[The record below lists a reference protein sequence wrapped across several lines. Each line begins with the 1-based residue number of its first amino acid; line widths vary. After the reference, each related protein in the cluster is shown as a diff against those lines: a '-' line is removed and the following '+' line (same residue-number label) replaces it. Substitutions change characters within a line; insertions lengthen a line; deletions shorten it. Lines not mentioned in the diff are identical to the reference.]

1 MKKLLIFISFITI
14 ILFSSCN
21 DSCEHL
27 WSDATCDKP
36 KICSLCGEI
45 TGDALGHSY
54 SNGKC
59 SICNETDPNY
69 VVPIIAFAISEK
81 TSELNKIKELI
92 LSNVDDSIKDNIN
105 TLFTKAINEIN
116 NVKNINSL
124 NEITNNC
131 LKEVYKLI
139 PIADKD
145 YEFSALDQSEKEKI
159 LSLLDEYIY
168 RNNLGGIPIS
178 KYYTLNL
185 NSTTK
190 EKWVEFFGTNG
201 SKKQTPENKY
211 WNVKPFLSNEY
222 FLKGLSLALPKNY
235 SNVETTNYYRI
246 NYSKYEFYNYN
257 LDLAKKYFS
266 LAMEELFP
274 IYAVSS
280 QYPIQLK
287 LEIAFGTKSK
297 ANEELFN
304 SLKNSIETAFNDKI
318 VSNGNFVLSVEP
330 WYGEYFGQ
338 IYGEKLYNG
347 QFDLSYDK
355 ISLSSFNQYMCYN
368 SLSSDLN
375 ISNNLTINW
384 SIDTNNIDD
393 DCIVYNGYRFTYD
406 YLLTL
411 LNN

>member
-1 MKKLLIFISFITI
+1 
-14 ILFSSCN
+14 
-21 DSCEHL
+21 
-27 WSDATCDKP
+27 
-36 KICSLCGEI
+36 
-45 TGDALGHSY
+45 
-54 SNGKC
+54 
-59 SICNETDPNY
+59 
-69 VVPIIAFAISEK
+69 
-81 TSELNKIKELI
+81 
-92 LSNVDDSIKDNIN
+92 
-105 TLFTKAINEIN
+105 
-116 NVKNINSL
+116 
-124 NEITNNC
+124 
-131 LKEVYKLI
+131 
-139 PIADKD
+139 
-145 YEFSALDQSEKEKI
+145 
-159 LSLLDEYIY
+159 
-168 RNNLGGIPIS
+168 
-178 KYYTLNL
+178 
-185 NSTTK
+185 
-190 EKWVEFFGTNG
+190 
-201 SKKQTPENKY
+201 
-211 WNVKPFLSNEY
+211 
-222 FLKGLSLALPKNY
+222 
-235 SNVETTNYYRI
+235 
-246 NYSKYEFYNYN
+246 
-257 LDLAKKYFS
+257 
-266 LAMEELFP
+266 MEELFP

-304 SLKNSIETAFNDKI
+304 SLKSSIETAFNDKI

-375 ISNNLTINW
+375 ISSNLTINW